1 MDELTKSNIEKRL
14 KQLGFFN
21 SDVRN
26 SNVGESDYSEHII
39 QPWSI
44 WQDYN
49 LDPWDA
55 DIIKR
60 VLRTKKV
67 KGKTA
72 EESRIEDYQKIIHI
86 CKEKLR
92 QFNYQ
97 EADIKESS
105 KNQVIRLNTY
115 ETDKLFYFLGDGPS
129 ESGLIIT
136 QEPNGIGVVTKAK
149 LCDKELDITDYD
161 SW

>member
-1 MDELTKSNIEKRL
+1 MDTTMNTGIEKRL

-21 SDVRN
+21 NDIRS
-26 SNVGESDYSEHII
+26 SNVGESDYSKHII

-55 DIIKR
+55 DIVKR

-67 KGKTA
+67 EGKTS

-92 QFNYQ
+92 QLGVEEKNSPTEVKLNQIEVGRLYTFIGSL
-97 EADIKESS
+97 EGCKSCLITIK
-105 KNQVIRLNTY
+105 QDPT
-115 ETDKLFYFLGDGPS
+115 
-129 ESGLIIT
+129 
-136 QEPNGIGVVTKAK
+136 GIGMETTVNSNG
-149 LCDKELDITDYD
+149 KEQDITDYEA
-161 SW
+161 W

>member
-1 MDELTKSNIEKRL
+1 MAIIDDNLYNKLVSLGIINTNIR
-14 KQLGFFN
+14 
-21 SDVRN
+21 S
-26 SNVGESDYSEHII
+26 SNVGESDYSKHII

-55 DIIKR
+55 DIVKR

-67 KGKTA
+67 EGKTA
-72 EESRIEDYQKIIHI
+72 EESRIEDYQKIIHV

-92 QFNYQ
+92 QLGYQ

-105 KNQVIRLNTY
+105 KNQVIKLNTY
-115 ETDKLFYFLGDGPS
+115 ETDKLFYFLEDRPS
-129 ESGLIIT
+129 ESGLIII
-136 QEPNGIGVVTKAK
+136 QEPNGVGIVTKAK
-149 LCDKELDITDYD
+149 LGNKEQDITDYD

>member
-1 MDELTKSNIEKRL
+1 MAIIDDNLYNKLVSLGIINTNIR
-14 KQLGFFN
+14 
-21 SDVRN
+21 S
-26 SNVGESDYSEHII
+26 SNVGESDYSKHII

-55 DIIKR
+55 DIVKR

-67 KGKTA
+67 EGKTA
-72 EESRIEDYQKIIHI
+72 EESRIEDYQKIIHV

-92 QFNYQ
+92 QLGYQ

-105 KNQVIRLNTY
+105 KNQVIKLNTY
-115 ETDKLFYFLGDGPS
+115 ETDKLFYFLEDRPS
-129 ESGLIIT
+129 ESGLIII
-136 QEPNGIGVVTKAK
+136 QEPNGVGIVTKAK
-149 LCDKELDITDYD
+149 LGDKEQDITDCD

>member
-1 MDELTKSNIEKRL
+1 MGTEINASIEKKL

-21 SDVRN
+21 SNVRN
-26 SNVGESDYSEHII
+26 TNVGESDYSKHII

-55 DIIKR
+55 DIVKR

-67 KGKTA
+67 EGKTA
-72 EESRIEDYQKIIHI
+72 EESRIEDYKKIIHI

-92 QFNYQ
+92 QLGVEEDLFTEVHLNQ
-97 EADIKESS
+97 KEIE
-105 KNQVIRLNTY
+105 NLHNLIGYL
-115 ETDKLFYFLGDGPS
+115 EIDGS
-129 ESGLIIT
+129 IT
-136 QEPNGIGVVTKAK
+136 LKQKSTGIGLATTVNSNN
-149 LCDKELDITDYD
+149 KEQDITDYEA
-161 SW
+161 W

>member
-1 MDELTKSNIEKRL
+1 MAIIDDNLYNKLVSLGIINTNIR
-14 KQLGFFN
+14 
-21 SDVRN
+21 S
-26 SNVGESDYSEHII
+26 SNVGESDYSKHII

-55 DIIKR
+55 DIVKR

-67 KGKTA
+67 EGKTA

-92 QFNYQ
+92 QLGYQ

-105 KNQVIRLNTY
+105 KNQVIKLNTY
-115 ETDKLFYFLGDGPS
+115 ETDKLFYFLEDGPS

-136 QEPNGIGVVTKAK
+136 QEPNGVGIVTKAK
-149 LCDKELDITDYD
+149 LGDKEQDITDCD

>member
-1 MDELTKSNIEKRL
+1 MAIIDDNLYNKLVSLGIINTNIR
-14 KQLGFFN
+14 
-21 SDVRN
+21 S
-26 SNVGESDYSEHII
+26 SNVGSSDYSKHII

-44 WQDYN
+44 WLDYN

-60 VLRTKKV
+60 DLRTKKV
-67 KGKTA
+67 EGKTL

-92 QFNYQ
+92 QLGVEEKNPPTEVKLNQIEVERLYTFIGSL
-97 EADIKESS
+97 EDCKSCLITIK
-105 KNQVIRLNTY
+105 
-115 ETDKLFYFLGDGPS
+115 
-129 ESGLIIT
+129 
-136 QEPNGIGVVTKAK
+136 QEPTGIGMETTVNSNG
-149 LCDKELDITDYD
+149 KEQDITDYD

>member
-1 MDELTKSNIEKRL
+1 MDSAISIEKRL

-21 SDVRN
+21 NDIRS
-26 SNVGESDYSEHII
+26 SNVGESDYSKHII

-55 DIIKR
+55 DIVKR

-67 KGKTA
+67 EGKTA
-72 EESRIEDYQKIIHI
+72 EESRIEDYKKIIHI

-92 QFNYQ
+92 QLGVEEKKPSTEIILNQKEICNLYDFIGNLENSRSSLVTIKQ
-97 EADIKESS
+97 EHTGIDAVTTAKSNNKE
-105 KNQVIRLNTY
+105 Q
-115 ETDKLFYFLGDGPS
+115 
-129 ESGLIIT
+129 
-136 QEPNGIGVVTKAK
+136 
-149 LCDKELDITDYD
+149 DITDYD

>member
-1 MDELTKSNIEKRL
+1 MAIIDDNLYNKLVSLGIINTNIR
-14 KQLGFFN
+14 
-21 SDVRN
+21 S
-26 SNVGESDYSEHII
+26 SNVGSSDYSKHVI

-44 WQDYN
+44 WLDYN

-60 VLRTKKV
+60 DLRTKKV
-67 KGKTA
+67 EGKTP

-92 QFNYQ
+92 QLNYQ
-97 EADIKESS
+97 GADIKESS
-105 KNQVIRLNTY
+105 KNQVIKLNSY
-115 ETDKLFYFLGDGPS
+115 ETDRLFYFLKDVLS

-136 QEPNGIGVVTKAK
+136 QEPNGVGIVTKVK
-149 LCDKELDITDYD
+149 LGNKEQDITDYD
-161 SW
+161 AW